1 MTVRM
6 NKAWIPLTAESV
18 KRLSGQLG
26 VYQIQESSGQVI
38 FIGYA
43 GGRSLFGLRG
53 ELERELAKRSPGH
66 CFRCEINMQYISR
79 YKELLMVHAA
89 DYGDLP
95 VENQGASPFQ
105 LGRIHPA

>member
-1 MTVRM
+1 MPVRM
-6 NKAWIPLTAESV
+6 SKTWIALTPQNV

-26 VYQIQESSGQVI
+26 VYQIQDPSGQVI

-53 ELERELAKRSPGH
+53 ELERELTSRKPGYS
-66 CFRCEINMQYISR
+66 FRCEVNMQYISR

-89 DYGDLP
+89 DHGDLP
-95 VENQGASPFQ
+95 VENRKFRPG
-105 LGRIHPA
+105 LGRMTPA